1 MKKLIVLVLVTLSLV
16 ACGKKEKT
24 GLRDVLIERFSQDQD
39 LKDYNLDPAGVADC
53 VVDEISTSLPGFAG
67 DPRREEFF
75 KAYER
80 FFAVKSA
87 QDADNSIKEFE
98 MLFGSRQKAR
108 EAALGITDHIM
119 TCMGK
124 AIENAPSDGHRVR
137 EEKSDAKS
145 SVIPN
150 APAPK

>member
-1 MKKLIVLVLVTLSLV
+1 MKKLIVLLLAALALV

-24 GLRDVLIERFSQDQD
+24 GLREILIERFSEDQD

-53 VVDEISTSLPGFAG
+53 VVDEISSSLPGFAG

-75 KAYER
+75 RAYER
-80 FFAVKSA
+80 FFTVKSA
-87 QDADNSIKEFE
+87 QDAENSIKDFE
-98 MLFGSRQKAR
+98 QLFGSRQKAR

-124 AIENAPSDGHRVR
+124 AIENAPSDGHRVH
-137 EEKSDAKS
+137 EERQDAKS
-145 SVIPN
+145 AVIPP
-150 APAPK
+150 APAAK